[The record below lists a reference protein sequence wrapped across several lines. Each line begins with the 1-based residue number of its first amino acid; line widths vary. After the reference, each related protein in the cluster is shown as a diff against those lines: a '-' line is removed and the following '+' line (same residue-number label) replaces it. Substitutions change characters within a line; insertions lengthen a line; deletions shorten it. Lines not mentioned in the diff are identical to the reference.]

1 MHAPVPKRGP
11 VSPPDTTKVLTGVSW
26 VFLSMGVLSGVLFL
40 LHRDIR
46 EPQLL
51 LVSVTTIVGSGS
63 LRLLAR
69 LLR

>member
-1 MHAPVPKRGP
+1 MPAPVPKRGP
-11 VSPPDTTKVLTGVSW
+11 VSAPDTTHVLTGVSW
-26 VFLSMGVLSGVLFL
+26 VFLSMGVVSGVLFL
-40 LHRDIR
+40 LHRDIH

>member
-1 MHAPVPKRGP
+1 MPPPVPKRGR
-11 VSPPDTTKVLTGVSW
+11 VSAPDTTSVLIGVSW
-26 VFLSMGVLSGVLFL
+26 VFLSMGLLSGVLFL
-40 LHRDIR
+40 LHRDLG

-51 LVSVTTIVGSGS
+51 LVSVTSLVGTGS